1 MPKIRFSNSSHW
13 ENLNQLISN
22 LKTLHQLSDGD
33 RVDID
38 ARGFATPF
46 HVVPSACVINR
57 KNLTFGIS
65 DDKSDMNRYL
75 KIVHFPD
82 CVSAKDAR
90 PGVSGNYLPIARITG
105 EESIGAHRE
114 KSHKNIEDQYRELI
128 FNCFSNIKDK
138 LSNAIAFFLS
148 ELIENAKDHSDA
160 ENFYI
165 FAQFWPALKEFEL
178 CLMDDGIGLQGSLS
192 KVHPQITTDERAVRE
207 IIQRQLSAR
216 ISDIESLPG
225 TGLAN
230 TIRIVSNKELQSTF
244 TILSGNF
251 GYSCSNDY
259 CKWVDLGTL
268 SIQGTLINIRIKEP
282 SERVNIFNYIQ

>member
-1 MPKIRFSNSSHW
+1 MPVIRFSNNSHW
-13 ENLNQLISN
+13 ENLNQLISI
-22 LKTLHQLSDGD
+22 LKTLQHLHDGD

-38 ARGFATPF
+38 SNGFATPF

-57 KNLTFGIS
+57 KKLTFGIS
-65 DDKSDMNRYL
+65 DDKSGMSQYL
-75 KIVHFPD
+75 KIIQFPD
-82 CVSAKDAR
+82 GISAKDAK
-90 PGVSGNYLPIARITG
+90 PGVSGNYLPIARVTG
-105 EESIGAHRE
+105 KEGVGAQRE
-114 KSHKNIEDQYRELI
+114 KSYKNIEDQYRELI
-128 FNCFSNIKDK
+128 LNCFSNLKDK

-165 FAQFWPALKEFEL
+165 FAQYWPALKEFEL

-192 KVHPQITTDERAVRE
+192 KIHPQITTHERAVRE

-244 TILSGNF
+244 TLLSGNF

-268 SIQGTLINIRIKEP
+268 AIKGTLINIRIKEP
-282 SERVNIFNYIQ
+282 RERVNIFNYIQ